1 MLALYVNYSWK
12 TFGFGGPHFWGQ
24 THMSIIWGT
33 HGPKQFVMFRNPEFN
48 HLFLGGCI
56 ILKYF
61 KPHPHHSNRN
71 PVTVDDV
78 RLNACWL
85 SYFADQIE
93 DLKHQH
99 GKTCVSFQIYFRRR
113 HFYHMFLCKHLAF
126 RFHQDPH
133 ALPCPI
139 HILVFN
145 SVVLAKSNGEF
156 GWPLM
161 YQMKIWHSNE
171 KKVDVCLIFLGFPW
185 FYPIDT
191 WVSVR
196 IGRHAIESTRRA
208 WTKWRGDIKWV
219 KLAICERE
227 NIGKPL
233 AFLGV

>member
-1 MLALYVNYSWK
+1 
-12 TFGFGGPHFWGQ
+12 
-24 THMSIIWGT
+24 
-33 HGPKQFVMFRNPEFN
+33 
-48 HLFLGGCI
+48 
-56 ILKYF
+56 
-61 KPHPHHSNRN
+61 
-71 PVTVDDV
+71 VDDV

-113 HFYHMFLCKHLAF
+113 HFYHMFLCKHLMY

-133 ALPCPI
+133 ALSRPI
-139 HILVFN
+139 HILLFN
-145 SVVLAKSNGEF
+145 SVVLAKSHGEF

-171 KKVDVCLIFLGFPW
+171 KSWCLPNFPW
-185 FYPIDT
+185 FSLVLPYT

-196 IGRHAIESTRRA
+196 IGRHAIESTSRA

-227 NIGKPL
+227 KIGKPWD
-233 AFLGV
+233 FLGV

>member
-1 MLALYVNYSWK
+1 MKKGMLALYVNYSWK

-48 HLFLGGCI
+48 HPFLGGCI
-56 ILKYF
+56 IWKYV
-61 KPHPHHSNRN
+61 KSHPHHSNRN

-85 SYFADQIE
+85 SHFADQIK

-99 GKTCVSFQIYFRRR
+99 GKTCVSVQIYFRRR
-113 HFYHMFLCKHLAF
+113 HFYHMFLCKHLMYG
-126 RFHQDPH
+126 FHQDPH
-133 ALPCPI
+133 ALLRPI

-145 SVVLAKSNGEF
+145 SVVLAKSHGEF

-171 KKVDVCLIFLGFPW
+171 KKLMF
-185 FYPIDT
+185 
-191 WVSVR
+191 
-196 IGRHAIESTRRA
+196 A
-208 WTKWRGDIKWV
+208 
-219 KLAICERE
+219 
-227 NIGKPL
+227 
-233 AFLGV
+233 